1 MWAEIVFVI
10 STLAFAIVYPISAY
24 PLQQTVEMAK
34 DAVSKAAPVQPTG
47 LNKTSYL
54 ETIAGI
60 VHYFKEYQSS
70 DGAIIDPYE
79 HKEIQYS
86 TPCYAHAAAT
96 LIATGYNKNNTLLES
111 ASRALTKALTE
122 LAENM
127 CAEMHCNFFTMP
139 CMFAYIL
146 LKNKV
151 DKQTVS
157 KWDQLAAQIDPEKV
171 YYNTGNNWGVVAL
184 TGEYLRYKLGFSN
197 STTWLENELK
207 EQFSKGHFTANGQYQ
222 DRSGYGGHLNPMP
235 YDHFP
240 RKYLAVMME
249 RGYNL
254 SLASD
259 LQNLLDIA
267 AWVSLLLQSPW
278 GELPTGGRSSQH
290 QWNEA
295 VQTVTYE
302 LYANKSAMQG
312 DMVSA
317 LAFKRA
323 AHLAHA
329 SVRRWRRNTND
340 LFIVK
345 NRFDPSVRHGFES
358 YSFHSNYN
366 LLPAS
371 MLATAYFYAND
382 SIMEGPSPADVGG
395 FAFEIPDFHKIIVNV
410 AGMYLEIETDADPH
424 YDSTGLTR
432 VHAPGVEPLIMPTA
446 GSAQKDGSI
455 AIGLIYYDGQTWS
468 NLSSVG
474 YLQNVTYKLN
484 VMSINTS
491 YGGIHIDWDISH
503 AHQPYRT
510 FWQEYY
516 IYPDRVEVINTTN
529 PFTHTETPSC
539 VDFMK
544 SIITNIRDKLLL
556 KK

>member
-207 EQFSKGHFTANGQYQ
+207 EQFSKGHFTANG
-222 DRSGYGGHLNPMP
+222 
-235 YDHFP
+235 
-240 RKYLAVMME
+240 
-249 RGYNL
+249 
-254 SLASD
+254 
-259 LQNLLDIA
+259 
-267 AWVSLLLQSPW
+267 
-278 GELPTGGRSSQH
+278 
-290 QWNEA
+290 
-295 VQTVTYE
+295 
-302 LYANKSAMQG
+302 
-312 DMVSA
+312 
-317 LAFKRA
+317 
-323 AHLAHA
+323 
-329 SVRRWRRNTND
+329 
-340 LFIVK
+340 
-345 NRFDPSVRHGFES
+345 
-358 YSFHSNYN
+358 
-366 LLPAS
+366 
-371 MLATAYFYAND
+371 
-382 SIMEGPSPADVGG
+382 
-395 FAFEIPDFHKIIVNV
+395 
-410 AGMYLEIETDADPH
+410 
-424 YDSTGLTR
+424 TGL
-432 VHAPGVEPLIMPTA
+432 
-446 GSAQKDGSI
+446 
-455 AIGLIYYDGQTWS
+455 
-468 NLSSVG
+468 
-474 YLQNVTYKLN
+474 
-484 VMSINTS
+484 
-491 YGGIHIDWDISH
+491 
-503 AHQPYRT
+503 
-510 FWQEYY
+510 
-516 IYPDRVEVINTTN
+516 
-529 PFTHTETPSC
+529 
-539 VDFMK
+539 
-544 SIITNIRDKLLL
+544 
-556 KK
+556 